1 MKEMI
6 KKNWLLVLVV
16 AQPILDIIAY
26 FQYDNLFGS
35 MAGYI
40 RLLIMFAIPL
50 AVLLLKRKLSF
61 GILMGVIGLY
71 CLLHV
76 ASCYINGYANL
87 FSDVSYLLRV
97 IQMPVLAISFCFLF
111 DKETYKEQIVK
122 GFVINYIVIV
132 ISIILAFITKT
143 GDYTYRDYEIGY
155 TGWFA
160 NANSQ
165 SIILI
170 SMAPFVIYYAIKKK
184 NKVGIILAMFAVPIV
199 LLSNGTTAGYLAI
212 FVIFGGFFAF
222 YVVDFFMKKRQR
234 KRIQPAMIIGALVIM
249 IFSGVVYPLTPKYA
263 MDTYD
268 NGKREEE
275 NEKLNQKKNK
285 IGQGHEITLEEI
297 LADPEAKQMLIDTY
311 KDELNPDLV
320 EKFGVERVLEEYGWW
335 PDSYTL
341 ADVRLQ
347 KRINA
352 KLIWEDSNMLTKFF
366 GIEFTEMEDYDLE
379 NDYPAI
385 YYYYGYIGF
394 GLYVIFLAYFLILI
408 IKTLIK
414 NFKGSFFFFNFI
426 LAVTYVLQLGLA
438 QFSGAILRRPNASI
452 YMSLIIALIFY
463 QCRKIENQS
472 KDKVKKVGKN
482 GQNTVL
488 SEKNY

>member
-40 RLLIMFAIPL
+40 RLLVMFIIPF
-50 AVLLLKRKLSF
+50 AVLIIKRKLSF
-61 GILMGVIGLY
+61 IILMGITGGY
-71 CLLHV
+71 CLLHII
-76 ASCYINGYANL
+76 ACYITGYTNL
-87 FSDVSYLLRV
+87 FSDISYLLRV
-97 IQMPVLAISFCFLF
+97 IQMPVLAISFCYLF
-111 DKETYKEQIVK
+111 DKEIYKEQIVK
-122 GFVINYIVIV
+122 GFVINYIIIV
-132 ISIILAFITKT
+132 ASIILAFITQT
-143 GDYTYRDYEIGY
+143 GDYTYRDYKIGY

-184 NKVGIILAMFAVPIV
+184 NKLGIIVAMLAVPIV
-199 LLSNGTTAGYLAI
+199 LLANGTTAGYLSI
-212 FVIFGGFFAF
+212 FVIFGGFLAF
-222 YVVDFFMKKRQR
+222 YIVDFFLQKGKR
-234 KRIQPAMIIGALVIM
+234 KIIHPAMSIGSLVIM
-249 IFSGVVYPLTPKYA
+249 VFSALAYPLTPKYA

-268 NGKREEE
+268 TGKREEE
-275 NEKLNQKKNK
+275 NEALNEKKDK
-285 IGQGHEITLEEI
+285 IGDGENLTLEEI
-297 LADPEAKQMLIDTY
+297 LADPDLKQMLIDTY
-311 KDELNPDLV
+311 EDELNPMLV
-320 EKFGVERVLEEYGWW
+320 RKFGVERVLEEYGWW
-335 PDSYTL
+335 PDSYIL

-352 KLIWEDSNMLTKFF
+352 KLIWEDSSMLTKFF
-366 GIEFTEMEDYDLE
+366 GIEFTQMEDYDLE

-385 YYYYGYIGF
+385 YYYYGYVGF
-394 GLYVIFLAYFLILI
+394 GLYMIFLAYFLVVIV
-408 IKTLIK
+408 KTLIK

-452 YMSLIIALIFY
+452 YMSLVIALIFY
-463 QCRKIENQS
+463 QCRKIDSQNET
-472 KDKVKKVGKN
+472 KTMKV
-482 GQNTVL
+482 
-488 SEKNY
+488 EKYE

>member
-1 MKEMI
+1 MKEVI
-6 KKNWLLVLVV
+6 KKNWLLILVV
-16 AQPILDIIAY
+16 SQPILDIVAY

-40 RLLIMFAIPL
+40 RLFIMFIIPL
-50 AVLLLKRKLSF
+50 AVLILKRKLSF
-61 GILMGVIGLY
+61 VILMAVIVGY

-76 ASCYINGYANL
+76 ISCYLNGYMNF

-97 IQMPVLAISFCFLF
+97 IQMPVLAISFCYLF
-111 DKETYKEQIVK
+111 DEESYKEQIVK
-122 GFVINYIVIV
+122 GFTINYIVIV
-132 ISIILAFITKT
+132 ISIFFAFITKT
-143 GDYTYRDYEIGY
+143 GVYTYRDYKIGY

-184 NKVGIILAMFAVPIV
+184 NKLGILVAMLAVPIV
-199 LLSNGTTAGYLAI
+199 LLANGTTAGYLSV
-212 FVIFGGFFAF
+212 FVIFGGFLVF
-222 YVVDFFMKKRQR
+222 YVVDFLLKKGQR
-234 KRIQPAMIIGALVIM
+234 KKIHLAMIIGPLVIM
-249 IFSGVVYPLTPKYA
+249 VLSAVAYPLTPKYA

-268 NGKREEE
+268 TGKREEE
-275 NEKLNQKKNK
+275 NEKLNQKKDK
-285 IGQGHEITLEEI
+285 INGGENLTLEEI
-297 LADPEAKQMLIDTY
+297 LADPELKQMLIDAY
-311 KDELNPDLV
+311 EEELNPNLV
-320 EKFGVERVLEEYGWW
+320 KKFGVERVLEEYGWW

-341 ADVRLQ
+341 ADVRMQ

-385 YYYYGYIGF
+385 YYYYGYVGF
-394 GLYVIFLAYFLILI
+394 GLYMVFLAYFVILI

-463 QCRKIENQS
+463 QCRKIEN
-472 KDKVKKVGKN
+472 KVR
-482 GQNTVL
+482 TR
-488 SEKNY
+488 